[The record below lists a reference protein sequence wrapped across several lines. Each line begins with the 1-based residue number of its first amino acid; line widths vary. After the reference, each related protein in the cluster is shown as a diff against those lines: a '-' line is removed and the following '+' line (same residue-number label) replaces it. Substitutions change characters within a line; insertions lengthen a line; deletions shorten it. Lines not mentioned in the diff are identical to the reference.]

1 MKPFSPKTSSL
12 FFGLCLFVAASVPRL
27 FSLGAHWTSDEG
39 GWLDHST
46 VFMVAVEMG
55 AFPETLVTFHPGV
68 ITMWIAALRTFFTE
82 PHISVQGLAL
92 ARWFIGVALLIGI
105 GVAAVLLYR
114 LFGRWIALIG
124 AAFLSFSPLFLAQS
138 RRVHTDVLAATFVL
152 LAILSLLLY
161 CDTPQKRRYLIGSG
175 IAFGLACL
183 AKSNALILL
192 LWLPICFALFRNR
205 EETWRQFFLHGLGS
219 TLCFLSC
226 TLLTVFALLPLFWT
240 PICLIFGICLLGVT
254 LFAYRELQKGERQ
267 RLPLYLASV
276 VVVGVVF
283 GYMVPTVWRVFDGV
297 AWAITTPHNL
307 QHFFLGQVLYDPGW
321 LFYPLVLCINTT
333 PLTLPLVFAGCL
345 FLWRKRH
352 SWSPRQD
359 RDRRNGQEGYARQ
372 FRIAL
377 ALVAV
382 VLLFTLCLSLTSKK
396 FSRYLLPAF
405 PILEILAA
413 IGFFEFLKW
422 GYSYIDSRFGTGA
435 NAQKL
440 TFSIVTFLCLFL
452 IQIVPVLRLH
462 PYYGTYYNLCFK
474 LTDIRKITTVGEGG
488 GAGYDLA
495 AKHLNKK
502 PNARELRVQTFP
514 PSAQFFFPYFT
525 GQVAWADADEAVVPD
540 YELVHIRESQAGWV
554 PQTGT
559 LNGELEHV
567 ITLNGIDYVWIY
579 RIPQQTE

>member
-1 MKPFSPKTSSL
+1 MKPFSLKTSSL
-12 FFGLCLFVAASVPRL
+12 LFGVCLFVGASMSRL
-27 FSLGAHWTSDEG
+27 FSLGDHWTSDEG

-46 VFMVAVEMG
+46 VFMTAVEMG
-55 AFPETLVTFHPGV
+55 AFSETLVTFHPGV

-114 LFGRWIALIG
+114 LFGRWVAVIG

-138 RRVHTDVLAATFVL
+138 RRVHTDALAAVFVL
-152 LAILSLLLY
+152 LTVLSLLLY
-161 CDTPQKRRYLIGSG
+161 CQIPQKRRYLVGSG

-192 LWLPICFALFRNR
+192 SWLPICFVLFRNR

-240 PICLIFGICLLGVT
+240 PICLIFGVCLFGVT

-276 VVVGVVF
+276 VVVGVVL

-297 AWAITTPHNL
+297 AWAITTPHNVE
-307 QHFFLGQVLYDPGW
+307 HFFLGQVLYDPGW
-321 LFYPLVLCINTT
+321 LFYPLVLCTETT
-333 PLTLPLVFAGCL
+333 PLTLPLVFGGCL
-345 FLWRKRH
+345 FLWRKRY
-352 SWSPRQD
+352 
-359 RDRRNGQEGYARQ
+359 QEGYARQ

-377 ALVAV
+377 GLVAV

-422 GYSYIDSRFGTGA
+422 GYSYIDSRFGTEA
-435 NAQKL
+435 TLQKL
-440 TFSIVTFLCLFL
+440 TFSIVTILCLCL
-452 IQIVPVLRLH
+452 IQILPVLRLH
-462 PYYGTYYNLCFK
+462 PYYSTYYNLCFK
-474 LTDIRKITTVGEGG
+474 LTDIRKIITVSAA
-488 GAGYDLA
+488 AGYDLA
-495 AKHLNKK
+495 AKYLNRK
-502 PNARELRVQTFP
+502 PNAQVLSVKTFP
-514 PSAQFFFPYFT
+514 PSAPFFYPYFA
-525 GQVAWADADEAVVPD
+525 GQVVWSNPDEEVDPD
-540 YELVHIRESQAGWV
+540 YEVVHIRESQAGWV
-554 PQTGT
+554 PQTGI

-579 RIPQQTE
+579 RIPRQAK

>member
-1 MKPFSPKTSSL
+1 MKPLSPKTSSL
-12 FFGLCLFVAASVPRL
+12 FFGVCLFVVASMSRL
-27 FSLGAHWTSDEG
+27 FSLGDHWTSDEG

-46 VFMVAVEMG
+46 VFMTAVEMG
-55 AFPETLVTFHPGV
+55 AFSETLVTFHPGV
-68 ITMWIAALRTFFTE
+68 ITMWLAALRTLLTE

-114 LFGRWIALIG
+114 LFGRWVAVIG

-138 RRVHTDVLAATFVL
+138 RRVHTDALAATFVL
-152 LAILSLLLY
+152 LAVLSLLIY
-161 CDTPQKRRYLIGSG
+161 CGAPQKRRYLIGSG

-183 AKSNALILL
+183 AKSNSLILL

-205 EETWRQFFLHGLGS
+205 EETWRQFFLRGLGA

-226 TLLTVFALLPLFWT
+226 TLLTVFALWPLFWNPT
-240 PICLIFGICLLGVT
+240 CLIFGVCLLGVT
-254 LFAYRELQKGERQ
+254 LFAYRELQKGAHG
-267 RLPLYLASV
+267 RLTLYLASV
-276 VVVGVVF
+276 VVVGVVS
-283 GYMVPTVWRVFDGV
+283 GYMVQTVWRVFDGV
-297 AWAITTPHNL
+297 AWAIATPHNVE
-307 QHFFLGQVLYDPGW
+307 HFFLGQVLYDPGW
-321 LFYPLVLCINTT
+321 LFYPLVLCTETT
-333 PLTLPLVFAGCL
+333 PLTLPLAFGACL

-352 SWSPRQD
+352 E
-359 RDRRNGQEGYARQ
+359 EGYARQ
-372 FRIAL
+372 FRIGL
-377 ALVAV
+377 GLVAV

-405 PILEILAA
+405 PMLEILAA
-413 IGFFEFLKW
+413 IGFFEFLRW

-435 NAQKL
+435 TPQKFI
-440 TFSIVTFLCLFL
+440 FSIVTLLCIFL

-474 LTDIRKITTVGEGG
+474 LTDIRKIITVGA

-495 AKHLNKK
+495 AKYLNGK
-502 PNARELRVQTFP
+502 PNAQEMRIQTFP
-514 PSAQFFFPYFT
+514 QSAQFFIPYFV
-525 GQVAWADADEAVVPD
+525 GQPLWSDAGEAVVPD
-540 YELVHIRESQAGWV
+540 YEVVHIRESQAGWV

-579 RIPQQTE
+579 RIPR

>member
-1 MKPFSPKTSSL
+1 MKPFSQKTSSL
-12 FFGLCLFVAASVPRL
+12 FFGMCLFVAASVPRL
-27 FSLGAHWTSDEG
+27 FSLGAHWTSDEA
-39 GWLDHST
+39 GWLIHST
-46 VFMVAVEMG
+46 VFMAAVDMG
-55 AFPETLVTFHPGV
+55 AFSETLITFHPGV
-68 ITMWIAALRTFFTE
+68 ITMWIAALRTLFTE
-82 PHISVQGLAL
+82 PDISVQGLAL
-92 ARWFIGVALLIGI
+92 ARWFIGIVLLSGI
-105 GVAAVLLYR
+105 GVAAWLLYR
-114 LFGRWIALIG
+114 LFGRWVALIG
-124 AAFLSFSPLFLAQS
+124 TTFLSFSPLFLAQS
-138 RRVHTDVLAATFVL
+138 RRVHTDALASIFIL
-152 LAILSLLLY
+152 LAVLSLLLY
-161 CDTPQKRRYLIGSG
+161 CQIPQKRRYLVSSG

-183 AKSNALILL
+183 AKSNSLILL
-192 LWLPICFALFRNR
+192 LWLPICFVLFRNR
-205 EETWRQFFLHGLGS
+205 EETWRQFFLRGLGAG
-219 TLCFLSC
+219 LCFMSC
-226 TLLTVFALLPLFWT
+226 TLLTVFALLPLFWN
-240 PICLIFGICLLGVT
+240 PVFLIFGVCLLAVT
-254 LFAYRELQKGERQ
+254 LLACRELQKGSDQ
-267 RLPLYLASV
+267 RRTLYLASV
-276 VVVGVVF
+276 VVVGVVSSH
-283 GYMVPTVWRVFDGV
+283 TVRTISKVFDGV

-333 PLTLPLVFAGCL
+333 PLTLPLALGACL

-352 SWSPRQD
+352 
-359 RDRRNGQEGYARQ
+359 QERYARQ

-377 ALVAV
+377 TLVAV

-405 PILEILAA
+405 PMLKILAA

-452 IQIVPVLRLH
+452 IQILPVLRLH

-502 PNARELRVQTFP
+502 PYAQALRVQAFP

-525 GQVAWADADEAVVPD
+525 GQVVWADADEAVVPD
-540 YELVHIRESQAGWV
+540 YEVVHIRESQAGWV

-579 RIPQQTE
+579 RIPQ

>member
-1 MKPFSPKTSSL
+1 MKPLSLKTLSL
-12 FFGLCLFVAASVPRL
+12 FFGVCLFVVASMPRL
-27 FSLGAHWTSDEG
+27 FSLGDHWTSDEG

-46 VFMVAVEMG
+46 VFMTAVEMG
-55 AFPETLVTFHPGV
+55 AFSETLVTFHPGV

-105 GVAAVLLYR
+105 GTAAMLLYR
-114 LFGRWIALIG
+114 LFGRWVAFIG

-138 RRVHTDVLAATFVL
+138 RRVHTDALASIFVL
-152 LAILSLLLY
+152 LTVLSLLLY
-161 CDTPQKRRYLIGSG
+161 CQTPQKRRYLVGSG

-183 AKSNALILL
+183 AKSNSLILL

-205 EETWRQFFLHGLGS
+205 EETWRQFFLRVLGAG
-219 TLCFLSC
+219 LCFLSC
-226 TLLTVFALLPLFWT
+226 TLLTIFALWPLFWNPT
-240 PICLIFGICLLGVT
+240 FLIFGVCLLGVT
-254 LFAYRELQKGERQ
+254 LFAYRELQKAAHQ
-267 RLPLYLASV
+267 RLTLYLASV
-276 VVVGVVF
+276 VVVGVVS
-283 GYMVPTVWRVFDGV
+283 GYMVRTVWRVFDGV
-297 AWAITTPHNL
+297 AWAITTPHNVE
-307 QHFFLGQVLYDPGW
+307 HFFLGQVLYDPGW

-333 PLTLPLVFAGCL
+333 PLTLPLAFGACL
-345 FLWRKRH
+345 LLWRKRH
-352 SWSPRQD
+352 
-359 RDRRNGQEGYARQ
+359 QEGYARQ
-372 FRIAL
+372 LRIAL

-435 NAQKL
+435 TPKKL
-440 TFSIVTFLCLFL
+440 TFSIVIVLCLFL
-452 IQIVPVLRLH
+452 IQILPVLRLH

-474 LTDIRKITTVGEGG
+474 LTDIRKIITVPAA
-488 GAGYDLA
+488 AGLDLA

-502 PNARELRVQTFP
+502 PNAQELHVQVSP
-514 PSAQFFFPYFT
+514 LNGQFFYQYFI
-525 GQVAWADADEAVVPD
+525 GQTHWADAGEVVVPD
-540 YELVHIRESQAGWV
+540 YEVVHIRDSQVGRV

-579 RIPQQTE
+579 RIPR

>member
-1 MKPFSPKTSSL
+1 MKPFSQKTFSL
-12 FFGLCLFVAASVPRL
+12 LFGVFLFVATSVPRL
-27 FSLGAHWTSDEG
+27 FSLGDHWTSDEA

-46 VFMVAVEMG
+46 VFMAAVEMG
-55 AFPETLVTFHPGV
+55 AFSETLVTFHPGV
-68 ITMWIAALRTFFTE
+68 ITMWLAALRTFFTE

-105 GVAAVLLYR
+105 GVAAMLLYR
-114 LFGRWIALIG
+114 LFGRWVAVIS

-138 RRVHTDVLAATFVL
+138 RRVHTDALASIFILLTVLC
-152 LAILSLLLY
+152 LLLY
-161 CDTPQKRRYLIGSG
+161 CGAPQKRRYLVGSG
-175 IAFGLACL
+175 IAYGLACL
-183 AKSNALILL
+183 AKSNSLILL
-192 LWLPICFALFRNR
+192 LWLPICFVLFRNR
-205 EETWRQFFLHGLGS
+205 EETWKQFFVRGFGAG
-219 TLCFLSC
+219 LCFLSC
-226 TLLTVFALLPLFWT
+226 TLFTVFTLWPLFWNPVFLT
-240 PICLIFGICLLGVT
+240 GGLCLLGVT
-254 LFAYRELQKGERQ
+254 IFACRELQKGAHG
-267 RLPLYLASV
+267 RLTLYLASV
-276 VVVGVVF
+276 VVVGVVS
-283 GYMVPTVWRVFDGV
+283 GYMVRTIWKVFDGV

-321 LFYPLVLCINTT
+321 LFYPLALCINTT

-352 SWSPRQD
+352 SWS
-359 RDRRNGQEGYARQ
+359 RNGQEGYARQ

-440 TFSIVTFLCLFL
+440 TFSIVTILCIFL
-452 IQIVPVLRLH
+452 IQILPVLRLH

-495 AKHLNKK
+495 AKYLNRK
-502 PNARELRVQTFP
+502 PNAQALHVKTFLQ
-514 PSAQFFFPYFT
+514 SGQFFYPYFI
-525 GQVAWADADEAVVPD
+525 GQPPRSDAGEGGIPD
-540 YELVHIRESQAGWV
+540 YEVVHLREFQAGWV

-579 RIPQQTE
+579 RVPR

>member
-1 MKPFSPKTSSL
+1 MKPLSQKTSSVL
-12 FFGLCLFVAASVPRL
+12 FGVCLFVVAGATRL
-27 FSLGAHWTSDEG
+27 LSLGAHWTSDEA
-39 GWLDHST
+39 GWLTHST
-46 VFMVAVEMG
+46 VFMAAVDMG
-55 AFPETLVTFHPGV
+55 AFSETLVTFHPGV
-68 ITMWIAALRTFFTE
+68 ITMWVAALRTFFTE

-105 GVAAVLLYR
+105 GVAAMLLYR
-114 LFGRWIALIG
+114 LFGRWVALIG
-124 AAFLSFSPLFLAQS
+124 ATFLSFSPLFLAQS
-138 RRVHTDVLAATFVL
+138 RRVHTDALAAVLVL
-152 LAILSLLLY
+152 LTVLSLLLY
-161 CDTPQKRRYLIGSG
+161 CQIPQKHRYLVGSG

-183 AKSNALILL
+183 AKSNSLILL
-192 LWLPICFALFRNR
+192 LWLPICFVLFRNR
-205 EETWRQFFLHGLGS
+205 GETWRQFFLRGLGAG
-219 TLCFLSC
+219 LCFLSC

-240 PICLIFGICLLGVT
+240 PICLIFGVCLFGVT

-267 RLPLYLASV
+267 RLTLYLASV
-276 VVVGVVF
+276 VVVGVAS

-321 LFYPLVLCINTT
+321 LYYPLVLCINTT
-333 PLTLPLVFAGCL
+333 PLTLPLVFGGCL
-345 FLWRKRH
+345 FLWRKRY
-352 SWSPRQD
+352 
-359 RDRRNGQEGYARQ
+359 QEGYARQ

-377 ALVAV
+377 ALVGV

-396 FSRYLLPAF
+396 FSRYLLPTF

-413 IGFFEFLKW
+413 IGFSEFLKW

-435 NAQKL
+435 TPKKL
-440 TFSIVTFLCLFL
+440 TFSIVTLLCLFL
-452 IQIVPVLRLH
+452 IQILPVLRLH

-502 PNARELRVQTFP
+502 PNARALRVQTFP
-514 PSAQFFFPYFT
+514 PSAHLFLPYFT
-525 GQVAWADADEAVVPD
+525 GQVAWADSGEAVVPD

-559 LNGELEHV
+559 LNGQLEHV

-579 RIPQQTE
+579 RIPR